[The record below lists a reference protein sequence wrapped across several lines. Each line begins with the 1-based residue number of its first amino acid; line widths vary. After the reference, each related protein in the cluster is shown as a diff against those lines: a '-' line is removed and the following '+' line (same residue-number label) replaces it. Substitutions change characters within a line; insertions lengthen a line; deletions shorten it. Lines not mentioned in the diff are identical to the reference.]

1 MLSLCESAVSFCFL
15 LLLLHRWFVV
25 PPPAQ
30 FPVPS
35 ISRVTP
41 GGGSAGEEEETDC
54 GKVYRAALK
63 LQLNENL

>member
-1 MLSLCESAVSFCFL
+1 MLSLRESAVSFCFL
-15 LLLLHRWFVV
+15 LLFLHRWFVGFFS
-25 PPPAQ
+25 PQ

-54 GKVYRAALK
+54 GKVYRAALM